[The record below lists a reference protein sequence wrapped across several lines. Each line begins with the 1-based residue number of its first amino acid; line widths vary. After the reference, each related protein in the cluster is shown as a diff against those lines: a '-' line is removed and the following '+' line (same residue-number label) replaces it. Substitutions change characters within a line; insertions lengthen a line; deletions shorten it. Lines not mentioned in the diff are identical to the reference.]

1 MKWQGIVNDTADELS
16 VPCPI
21 ASVARDAFLE
31 RAGRGFGRDDDA
43 SVVCNYEG
51 ITGKPV
57 AEPKGQTSLPSPP
70 SESHGDVKVVI
81 IIKDSDTELLS
92 LSTAAENKGL
102 IHISETSSDLDTR
115 LSDLPQGSIVGV
127 SGIESGLLEKIKT
140 KHAQLQVF
148 DYQTYRASD
157 SEALQVGVHPS
168 REC

>member
-1 MKWQGIVNDTADELS
+1 MKWQGIVNDTANELS

-57 AEPKGQTSLPSPP
+57 AEPKGQASLPSPP
-70 SESHGDVKVVI
+70 SESHGDVKVVFF
-81 IIKDSDTELLS
+81 IKDSDTELLS

-102 IHISETSSDLDTR
+102 IHISEPSTDLDTR
-115 LSDLPQGSIVGV
+115 LSELLQGSIVGV
-127 SGIESGLLEKIKT
+127 SGVGSEFLEKIKI
-140 KHAQLQVF
+140 KHAQL
-148 DYQTYRASD
+148 
-157 SEALQVGVHPS
+157 
-168 REC
+168 